1 MQILF
6 KFLNKVHSPEISTF
20 TEKKI
25 FSCAQN
31 ISMMISELGAFPAF
45 LHPAARLH
53 RGQFFPLCH
62 VSQVLRF

>member
-6 KFLNKVHSPEISTF
+6 KFLNKGHSPEISTF

-25 FSCAQN
+25 FTCAQN
-31 ISMMISELGAFPAF
+31 FSMMISELGAFPAF

-53 RGQFFPLCH
+53 
-62 VSQVLRF
+62 